1 MADGRTRWCRPL
13 PSSVRLQPSSHIS
26 FPDVSA
32 PQHPLP
38 SHRPASHATEL
49 SLVLMATIWG
59 VNFSVVKYGTQVME
73 PLAYNALRM
82 TLGCVV
88 LLVLAMWR
96 PGKRPSPADLR
107 RLLLLG
113 VLGHCIYQVLFI
125 SGIARTRAGTASL
138 VIAAS
143 PAMVALVARMFGHDK
158 LPLRAVAGIGLSI
171 AGVFLVLG
179 GTMSDEGAGHVT
191 GDLMILAAVAC
202 WAFYTNWLVELT
214 QRVDAVQVAAWTL
227 VGGVVPLGLIAAP
240 ALLRVDWTAV
250 TPLTWLSVFYSGV
263 MAMVVAY
270 LLWYRGVHRIGPT
283 RTSMYGNLQPIV
295 AVAVAWVVLGEVPT
309 LFQGAGAATV
319 IGGLYLSRR

>member
-1 MADGRTRWCRPL
+1 MA
-13 PSSVRLQPSSHIS
+13 
-26 FPDVSA
+26 A
-32 PQHPLP
+32 
-38 SHRPASHATEL
+38 
-49 SLVLMATIWG
+49 IWG

-82 TLGCVV
+82 GLGCVV
-88 LLVLAMWR
+88 LLTLAMLR
-96 PGKRPSPADLR
+96 AGKRPSNADLQ
-107 RLLLLG
+107 RLLALG
-113 VLGHCIYQVLFI
+113 VLGHCVYQILFI
-125 SGIARTRAGTASL
+125 NGIARTRAGTASL

-143 PAMVALVARMFGHDK
+143 PAMVALVARFFGHDK
-158 LPLRAVAGIGLSI
+158 LPTRAVAGIALSI

-179 GTMSDEGAGHVT
+179 GTMRAEGAGHLT
-191 GDLMILAAVAC
+191 GGLMILAAVAC

-227 VGGVVPLGLIAAP
+227 VGGVVPLSVIATP
-240 ALLRVDWTAV
+240 ALMRVEWAAV
-250 TPLTWLSVFYSGV
+250 TPLTWASVFYSGV

-295 AVAVAWVVLGEVPT
+295 AVIVAWVALGEVPT
-309 LFQGAGAATV
+309 VFQGAGAATV